1 MWADHCPTLLPTP
14 CHLSMLRG
22 APDGT
27 ARPAQ
32 PVVARAQ
39 PSNTHPTAPLQHGG
53 FHRWPIAGPHAWQ
66 VLRPSP
72 SAPRAVDA
80 CVVFRLALSSRW
92 IMRMPAT
99 RAEQTDKLI
108 AVLANDPL
116 WASAKDIPDVPD
128 RLVEGTRSHV
138 RPHKLGVG

>member
-1 MWADHCPTLLPTP
+1 MCRVQAYALVKLGSC
-14 CHLSMLRG
+14 
-22 APDGT
+22 
-27 ARPAQ
+27 
-32 PVVARAQ
+32 
-39 PSNTHPTAPLQHGG
+39 
-53 FHRWPIAGPHAWQ
+53 
-66 VLRPSP
+66 
-72 SAPRAVDA
+72 A
-80 CVVFRLALSSRW
+80 CS
-92 IMRMPAT
+92 T